1 MQIIYII
8 IFGVKKGYEDLSIL
22 DRILQSPILP

>member
-8 IFGVKKGYEDLSIL
+8 IFGVKKEYEDLSIL